1 MKTAVYARFFIWEN
15 FQRQNDAVE
24 SVAESVAGGEGR
36 YGKRCGGRCGKCCE
50 GRCEGR
56 CGAGREARFYTDIL
70 NPVILRIRDLDEI
83 LAEEA

>member
-1 MKTAVYARFFIWEN
+1 MTLWRALRKALR
-15 FQRQNDAVE
+15 
-24 SVAESVAGGEGR
+24 GGEGR
-36 YGKRCGGRCGKCCE
+36 CGKRCGGRCGKCCE

-56 CGAGREARFYTDIL
+56 CGAGREARFYTEIL

>member
-24 SVAESVAGGEGR
+24 SVAESVAGGVGR
-36 YGKRCGGRCGKCCE
+36 YGKRCG
-50 GRCEGR
+50 GR

>member
-36 YGKRCGGRCGKCCE
+36 YGKRCGGRCG
-50 GRCEGR
+50 
-56 CGAGREARFYTDIL
+56 AGREARFYTDIL